1 VKNAR
6 WHSTVV
12 MLSLLAACPGAAAAW
27 DEAVVITSDFTSSGA
42 VATFARYAPWTVVAD
57 REVVHHDA
65 VARWHDG
72 LVYVVNRS
80 GADNIQVLDPAQG
93 YDTVRQFSLGLG
105 RNLQDIAF
113 DGEGEAYVSCYNTA
127 ELLRIDPVSGAI
139 LTVFSTASFADAD
152 GYPETSRMVTVG
164 ERLFVTCERLDRN
177 NWYQPVG
184 DSYLLV
190 FDMASEQWVDA
201 APGLPGVNGIRLAAA
216 DPYGEP
222 IRDGDVILVP
232 CIGNYTVLDAGVD
245 VVDPVQLISLGLEI
259 TGAQLGGDVVDVT
272 LGSDGRRHALV
283 SDGQFRT
290 SIRRYDPASGQV
302 TVVAQATGYHYAD
315 LAWDGDFQLFLADRT
330 PLAAGLRVFDAGSG
344 AQLTGAPIPTGLPPA
359 SFALPAS
366 GPVSVPVLPAA
377 SSLTLA
383 APWPNPANPLATVAF
398 TAPAGATVTLRV
410 VDLRGRVVRETL
422 VVAGENGTGAWS
434 FDGLDGAGRPAAS
447 GTYRVVAQT
456 AGGFAARTLTLVR

>member
-1 VKNAR
+1 MKNAR

-27 DEAVVITSDFTSSGA
+27 DEAVVLTSDFTSSGA
-42 VATFARYAPWTVVAD
+42 LATFAREAPWTVVAD

-72 LVYVVNRS
+72 LVFVVNRA

-127 ELLRIDPVSGAI
+127 ELLRIDPASGVI
-139 LTVFSTASFADAD
+139 LTVYSTAGFADAD
-152 GYPETSRMVTVG
+152 GLPETGRMVVVG
-164 ERLFVTCERLDRN
+164 ERLFITCERLDRH

-232 CIGNYTVLDAGVD
+232 CIGLYTLLDAGVD
-245 VVDPVQLISLGLEI
+245 VVDPVRLVSLGLEV
-259 TGAQLGGDVVDVT
+259 TGAQLGGDVVDLA
-272 LGSDGRRHALV
+272 LGSDGRRHAIV
-283 SDGQFRT
+283 SDAQFRT
-290 SIRRYDPASGQV
+290 SIRRYDPANGQV
-302 TVVAQATGYHYAD
+302 TVVAQASGYHYAD
-315 LAWDGDFQLFLADRT
+315 VAWDGDFQLFLADRT
-330 PLAAGLRVFDAGSG
+330 LLAAGVRVYDAQSG
-344 AQLTGAPIPTGLPPA
+344 AQLTAAPLATGLPPA
-359 SFALPAS
+359 SFALPLS
-366 GPVSVPVLPAA
+366 GLVSVPVVPAA

-398 TAPAGATVTLRV
+398 TAPAGAPVSLRV
-410 VDLRGRVVRETL
+410 VDLRGRVVRETT
-422 VVAGENGTGAWS
+422 VTTGENGRGSWA
-434 FDGLDGAGRPAAS
+434 FDGLDAQGRPVAS
-447 GTYRVVAQT
+447 GTYRVVGQT
-456 AGGFAARTLTLVR
+456 RGGFAARALTLVR